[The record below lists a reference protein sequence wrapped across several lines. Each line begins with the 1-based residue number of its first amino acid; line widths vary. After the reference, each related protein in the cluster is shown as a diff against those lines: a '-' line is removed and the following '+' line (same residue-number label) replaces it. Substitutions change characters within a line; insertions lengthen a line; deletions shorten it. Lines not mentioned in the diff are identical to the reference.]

1 MAFLHAGDT
10 MMRLKFWL
18 LCLSIALN
26 IFFVG
31 TYMADRMPWSTT
43 SRTGP
48 APVMPY
54 ESLDLSKE
62 QQLVFD
68 AERDRFHGQMMET
81 RQSIR
86 SKQDELIQ
94 LLFAEKP
101 DHTVIYSKQQEIL
114 ALQDKVQHDVIAHI
128 LDIRAPLSREQR
140 DRFSAL
146 LRQRMAQQAPF
157 NLPGCN

>member
-1 MAFLHAGDT
+1 

-26 IFFVG
+26 IFLVG
-31 TYMADRMPWSTT
+31 TYMADRLLWSTT

-54 ESLDLSKE
+54 EALDLSKE

-68 AERDRFHGQMMET
+68 AERDRFHGLMMET

-94 LLFAEKP
+94 LLFVEKP

-128 LDIRAPLSREQR
+128 LDIRAQLSREQR

-146 LRQRMAQQAPF
+146 LRERMAQQAPF